1 MGMRIVSGAVFFLA
15 LTASTLHAMG
25 SSEADIKGI
34 SKFHPVIAHAQ
45 GDVKIRK
52 EGEESWIDAGAGM
65 LLLSG
70 DEIVTGVDSQAVIRF
85 ASGSVRIYENSVMVV
100 PFLGPDRQRK
110 DIRNIFIDE
119 GAGRFM
125 INPRGTREGFE
136 FRTKTVQGSVRGTD
150 FTVKVKET
158 FTIVVVSK
166 GIVELSDG
174 EGGSERTF
182 ALKRGEA
189 ARLDEGKVFD
199 DISVLS
205 VKNTRDPEIRKT
217 LDTINMEENLVPEKV
232 NDTRNDDSD
241 RDPSINRKD
250 DGTSVNTVP

>member
-1 MGMRIVSGAVFFLA
+1 MGVRILSGTVLLLA

-25 SSEADIKGI
+25 SAGSDIKGI
-34 SKFHPVIAHAQ
+34 SKFHPVIAHAK
-45 GDVKIRK
+45 GDVRIRK
-52 EGEESWIDAGAGM
+52 EGEEGWTGASTGM
-65 LLLSG
+65 LLLTG
-70 DEIVTGVDSQAVIRF
+70 DEIVTGADSQAVIRF

-100 PFLGPDRQRK
+100 PSIGPDRQRK

-119 GAGRFM
+119 GAGRFL

-166 GIVELSDG
+166 GTVELSDG
-174 EGGSERTF
+174 EGGSERTV
-182 ALKRGEA
+182 ALNRGEA

-205 VKNTRDPEIRKT
+205 VKDTRDPEIRKT
-217 LDTINMEENLVPEKV
+217 LDTIKMEENLAPEKV
-232 NDTRNDDSD
+232 DDTKNGDSD
-241 RDPSINRKD
+241 RDPSINRND